1 MVYTVTF
8 NPSLDYTVEVDDF
21 NLGNV
26 NRTNKE
32 SFLPGGKGINVS
44 IVLKNLEIE
53 NIALGFV
60 SGFVGKEIL
69 KKIEEMG
76 VNSDFIELSKGLS
89 RINVKLKSGIETE
102 INGQGPEITDFDIEK
117 LFKKLD
123 KLQEGD
129 FLVLGGSIPKTLS
142 KDTYEK
148 ILKRYSERNIKF
160 IVDATNELLLNVMKY
175 GPFMVKPNN
184 FELGELF
191 NVKINNEDDVIY
203 YARELQKLGGRNI
216 IVSMGEK
223 GAIFL
228 DENGNVMKYPAIG
241 GKGKNTVGAGDS
253 VVAGFIA
260 GYIKYNDFE
269 KAFKYSVA
277 AGSATAISEY
287 LGEKE
292 EILRLYSL
300 IM

>member
-8 NPSLDYTVEVDDF
+8 NPSLDYTVEVDNF
-21 NLGNV
+21 ALGSV
-26 NRTNKE
+26 NRTSKE
-32 SFLPGGKGINVS
+32 NFLPGGKGINVS
-44 IVLKNLEIE
+44 IVLKNLGIE

-69 KKIEEMG
+69 KKLEKMG
-76 VNSDFIELSKGLS
+76 VNSDFIELSKSIS
-89 RINVKLKSGIETE
+89 RINIKLKSDIETE

-123 KLQEGD
+123 KLEEGD
-129 FLVLGGSIPKTLS
+129 FLVLGGSIPKSLP
-142 KDTYEK
+142 KDTYEN
-148 ILKRYSERNIKF
+148 ILKRYSNKNINC

-191 NVKINNEDDVIY
+191 NAKINNEDDVIY
-203 YARELQKLGGRNI
+203 YTRELQKLGGRNI
-216 IVSMGEK
+216 IVSMGAK

-228 DENGNVMKYPAIG
+228 DEKGNVMKCPAIG

-260 GYIKYNDFE
+260 GYIKYNDFKE
-269 KAFKYSVA
+269 AFKYSVA
-277 AGSATAISEY
+277 SGSATAISDT
-287 LGEKE
+287 LATKE
-292 EILRLYSL
+292 EILKLYSL